1 MRKNKIFEMIIILEQ
16 ILKLSILAILGIL
29 AVKLKFLKFDYAE
42 GISKLLIKITI
53 PLLVFTTFSKFDIS
67 SVSIINFFI
76 VIVFSII
83 STLILYILSL
93 SGVNIF
99 KLDDLNAPLHKV
111 QTMFGNV
118 VFLGFPLINSLFPGG
133 EGLIYAA
140 LFQLGHDAVLWTL
153 GIVIIKNDK
162 DNNILKEIKHLL
174 NPVTI
179 SFILGVIFM
188 LLKIPI
194 PDLIFNPLFNL
205 GHTTIYISMIYVGII
220 LTKADYVSL
229 LKNKKS
235 YFLSLNK
242 LLIGPLIVLGILFM
256 LRQIGI
262 SINKTAA
269 LVIVLQTAMPCMIII
284 SVLAQEFGL
293 SVKQSVENIFVTSV
307 LSIITLPLL
316 FYLSFILL

>member
-1 MRKNKIFEMIIILEQ
+1 MIIIIEQ

-29 AVKLKFLKFDYAE
+29 AVKLKFLKLDYAE

-93 SGVNIF
+93 SGVKIF
-99 KLDDLNAPLHKV
+99 KLDERNAPLHKV

-118 VFLGFPLINSLFPGG
+118 VFLGFPLLNSLFPGG

-153 GIVIIKNDK
+153 GIVIIKNNK
-162 DNNILKEIKHLL
+162 NNNIFKEIKHLL

-179 SFILGVIFM
+179 SFILGVVFM
-188 LLKIPI
+188 FLKIPI
-194 PDLIFNPLFNL
+194 PDIIFNPLFNL

-229 LKNKKS
+229 LKNKRS

-242 LLIGPLIVLGILFM
+242 LLIGPLIVLGIIFM
-256 LRQIGI
+256 LSLIGI
-262 SINKTAA
+262 NIDKTAA
-269 LVIVLQTAMPCMIII
+269 IVIVLQTAMPCMIII

-293 SVKQSVENIFVTSV
+293 NVKQSVENIFVTSV
-307 LSIITLPLL
+307 LSILTLPLL
-316 FYLSFILL
+316 YYLSNLLL

>member
-1 MRKNKIFEMIIILEQ
+1 MIIIIEQ
-16 ILKLSILAILGIL
+16 ILKLSLLAILGIL
-29 AVKLKFLKFDYAE
+29 AVKLKFLKLDYAE

-53 PLLVFTTFSKFDIS
+53 PLLVFTTFSKFNIS

-93 SGVNIF
+93 SGVKIF
-99 KLDDLNAPLHKV
+99 KLDKRNAPLHKV

-153 GIVIIKNDK
+153 GIVIIKNNK
-162 DNNILKEIKHLL
+162 DNNIFKEIKHLL

-179 SFILGVIFM
+179 SFILGVVFM
-188 LLKIPI
+188 FLKIPI
-194 PDLIFNPLFNL
+194 PDLLFNPLFNL

-229 LKNKKS
+229 LKNKRS

-242 LLIGPLIVLGILFM
+242 LLIGPLIVLGIIFVLS
-256 LRQIGI
+256 RIGLN
-262 SINKTAA
+262 INKTAA
-269 LVIVLQTAMPCMIII
+269 IIIVLQTAMPCMIII

-293 SVKQSVENIFVTSV
+293 NVKQSVENIFVTSV
-307 LSIITLPLL
+307 LSILTLPLL
-316 FYLSFILL
+316 FYFSNVLL